1 MKIKNKFY
9 LSSLLVLLIL
19 FIIAFFFIDIGIN
32 SKFFIKNAFNNS
44 FEYRVSGDCVAFSNS
59 LNRDKDKWKT
69 ICEKEKSYS
78 DATPIRKFRIQNISY
93 KFGSDRAFLQVEL
106 TRLVSEKDYSYSAN
120 YEMKKVG
127 FFWKIDQEQ
136 K

>member
-1 MKIKNKFY
+1 M
-9 LSSLLVLLIL
+9 
-19 FIIAFFFIDIGIN
+19 
-32 SKFFIKNAFNNS
+32 
-44 FEYRVSGDCVAFSNS
+44 AFSNS